1 MTTGGTLTFN
11 DGEFVDVSVNGVA
24 LVAGTDYNT
33 TTANTIGGL
42 SALSA
47 NDQVEIVVYDTF
59 SVFGGNVDADFN
71 INNGNLSVSGTSTLT
86 GAVTASGGA
95 TLSSSSSGEFNAL
108 TISQA
113 DNTSGN
119 ESRIRFKRTT
129 DAGSDREVAAIV
141 ADRAGGNDTAL
152 VFETNTDGSDG
163 ATERVRIDQDGKV
176 GIGETAP
183 LGTLHV
189 RTSDASLSSV
199 NANADD
205 LILENNGN
213 CGMSICSSTSGEGNL
228 NFIDSGDTNIGRIQY
243 THSDNNMIFRANDTE
258 AMRID
263 SSGNVGIGTTSPTQP
278 LSISAN
284 GANGL
289 FLVRDEG
296 DAADSCRLFFDS
308 SNTRYALFAKDGVL
322 SVRSGGTPGS
332 SSGTER
338 VQFTVNG
345 INSSGV
351 AGNTTVSSANLF
363 ISGGNNFQ
371 KSTSSRRYK
380 TNITDATHGLSDV
393 LNLRSVTYKGV
404 NDGETVFGGLI
415 AEEVHDAGL
424 TEFVNYSQ
432 DDDGNDIPEGVHYGH
447 MVALAFK
454 AIQELKTELDA
465 EKVKTAA
472 LTTRI
477 ETLETGE

>member
-141 ADRAGGNDTAL
+141 ADRVGGNDTAL

-163 ATERVRIDQDGKV
+163 ATERARISHDGKFGV
-176 GIGETAP
+176 GTNSPQSVTHFKGTA
-183 LGTLHV
+183 
-189 RTSDASLSSV
+189 
-199 NANADD
+199 
-205 LILENNGN
+205 
-213 CGMSICSSTSGEGNL
+213 SGENILHLDNSAG
-228 NFIDSGDTNIGRIQY
+228 SGHGDTNNNVRVVSGNNGYWANLVIAAHSLEFKVQGGSTGITAESDGDLSIADGNLVLASGHGISFAATSDTSATGASMANELFDDYEEGTWTPTLGGNTSYTSQAGRYTKIGRYVLADFDLTVNVLGTGSGAILQGLPFTVENSGGVFSGHVSFY
-243 THSDNNMIFRANDTE
+243 TTLAANVMSLDCYAIANTDDIYFTGHTT
-258 AMRID
+258 A
-263 SSGNVGIGTTSPTQP
+263 SGNIGKNLTIFQNSARVIGT
-278 LSISAN
+278 
-284 GANGL
+284 
-289 FLVRDEG
+289 
-296 DAADSCRLFFDS
+296 
-308 SNTRYALFAKDGVL
+308 
-322 SVRSGGTPGS
+322 
-332 SSGTER
+332 
-338 VQFTVNG
+338 
-345 INSSGV
+345 
-351 AGNTTVSSANLF
+351 
-363 ISGGNNFQ
+363 
-371 KSTSSRRYK
+371 
-380 TNITDATHGLSDV
+380 
-393 LNLRSVTYKGV
+393 
-404 NDGETVFGGLI
+404 
-415 AEEVHDAGL
+415 
-424 TEFVNYSQ
+424 
-432 DDDGNDIPEGVHYGH
+432 VHY
-447 MVALAFK
+447 F
-454 AIQELKTELDA
+454 
-465 EKVKTAA
+465 AA
-472 LTTRI
+472 
-477 ETLETGE
+477 

>member
-1 MTTGGTLTFN
+1 MPYIGAGIQRFNTADGLTVSGSTEL
-11 DGEFVDVSVNGVA
+11 DGAVVVNESSADADFRVESNGNANMLFVD
-24 LVAGTDYNT
+24 AGNDRVG
-33 TTANTIGGL
+33 IGTN
-42 SALSA
+42 APA
-47 NDQVEIVVYDTF
+47 HDVEIVATAAG
-59 SVFGGNVDADFN
+59 SVNDSLQ
-71 INNGNLSVSGTSTLT
+71 IRNNATSSGT
-86 GAVTASGGA
+86 G
-95 TLSSSSSGEFNAL
+95 
-108 TISQA
+108 
-113 DNTSGN
+113 
-119 ESRIRFKRTT
+119 SRIRFINST
-129 DAGSDREVAAIV
+129 DNTSDANGASISSVRNG
-141 ADRAGGNDTAL
+141 DDNDL
-152 VFETNTDGSDG
+152 VFETEN
-163 ATERVRIDQDGKV
+163 ATRMTIDHAGNV
-176 GIGETAP
+176 GIGETSPDTKLHLTDHTANSGP
-183 LGTLHV
+183 VIRLEGDSQDTAGNLLGGIECFNA
-189 RTSDASLSSV
+189 DASGDGPNVVSAIKFLAHSSI
-199 NANADD
+199 DHGGQ
-205 LILENNGN
+205 ITF
-213 CGMSICSSTSGEGNL
+213 STHDGTEGGEG
-228 NFIDSGDTNIGRIQY
+228 SAPVE
-243 THSDNNMIFRANDTE
+243 RA
-258 AMRID
+258 RID
-263 SSGNVGIGTTSPTQP
+263 EDGNVGIGTTSPTQP

-289 FLVRDEG
+289 FLLRDEG

-465 EKVKTAA
+465 EKAKTATLQTQVA
-472 LTTRI
+472 DLTTRL
-477 ETLETGE
+477 TALEDA